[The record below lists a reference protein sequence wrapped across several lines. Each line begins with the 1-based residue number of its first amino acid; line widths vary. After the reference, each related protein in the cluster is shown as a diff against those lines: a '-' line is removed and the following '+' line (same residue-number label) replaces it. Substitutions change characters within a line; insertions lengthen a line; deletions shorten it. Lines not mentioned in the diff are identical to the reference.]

1 MAHAGFPNG
10 LGVAEE
16 EGAENIQ
23 RKHVEDLH
31 ILQAMKDK
39 YVGIYAILEDAFGVT
54 CRESGRVFCLA
65 DLRRGNEKDLKQHR
79 RKVML
84 PAVLLIMGLY
94 QI

>member
-16 EGAENIQ
+16 EVAKNIQ

-39 YVGIYAILEDAFGVT
+39 YVGIYAIPEDAFGVIS
-54 CRESGRVFCLA
+54 RESGRLFCLSG
-65 DLRRGNEKDLKQHR
+65 LRKDNEKDLKQHR